1 MASGDAVGAIESIA
15 DDAACTLQPGAGVE
29 WIIHNLFVPD
39 GTAAD
44 GVDIAVVDA
53 TGSILIADGITSS
66 MLQQNFHLSNT
77 QYITMTNRSGGTIL
91 LGYDGIVV
99 K

>member
-1 MASGDAVGAIESIA
+1 MASGDAVNGLESVNDSAFI
-15 DDAACTLQPGAGVE
+15 TIQPAAGVE

-39 GTAAD
+39 GES
-44 GVDIAVVDA
+44 VDVYLTGSA
-53 TGSILIADGITSS
+53 GSILIMSVVTS
-66 MLQQNFHLSNT
+66 LFQHNFHLTNT
-77 QYITMTNRSGGTIL
+77 QYLTMQNVSGGILL

>member
-1 MASGDAVGAIESIA
+1 MASGDAVGAIESIN
-15 DDAACTLQPGAGVE
+15 DDGVLTIQPSAGIE

-44 GVDIAVVDA
+44 GVQVHVVDA
-53 TGSILIADGITSS
+53 TGSILLATVLSS
-66 MLQQNFHLSNT
+66 LLSINLHLSNT
-77 QYITMTNRSGGTIL
+77 QYATMTNKSGGTIL